1 MCASGSSRSGFRQVR
16 QGPTCI
22 GVHRHLTIRSSRPRV
37 VASAV
42 CFTLRLHTSAAP
54 PQGGLTQ
61 ALGRMQVKS
70 MEFVE
75 IEGGANPEQPL
86 IYLWEIVAA
95 DGEALYRYVGKAA
108 GGANRPRKHYRRNVN
123 NLLHGR
129 PYRKNKP
136 TEFRS
141 VHHRLA
147 EALQQ
152 GHALRLSFICN
163 IVPGQNINAVERH
176 WQEHYGVV

>member
-1 MCASGSSRSGFRQVR
+1 
-16 QGPTCI
+16 
-22 GVHRHLTIRSSRPRV
+22 
-37 VASAV
+37 
-42 CFTLRLHTSAAP
+42 
-54 PQGGLTQ
+54 
-61 ALGRMQVKS
+61 MQVKS

-95 DGEALYRYVGKAA
+95 DGEVLCRYVGKAA